1 MCACLFDS
9 RQLGRADLVTLA
21 MAVHGDDLRWFE
33 PVKYVGRMGDD
44 DLLIALAAQ
53 EIGGR
58 ALAGW
63 VKMEFRFI
71 DR

>member
-1 MCACLFDS
+1 
-9 RQLGRADLVTLA
+9 
-21 MAVHGDDLRWFE
+21 
-33 PVKYVGRMGDD
+33 MGDD